1 MGGSPERR
9 RQRSG
14 RGEAIV
20 GERGERLRDRVFHG
34 PGDVGIGPAQRRTR
48 LQRAPVVDQPLGEAH
63 DPRLTGQ
70 HLEQHAPEAVDVGPR
85 VELAAADR
93 LLGAHVA
100 GGPHRLTGLRERQC
114 AGGADRARDPEVG
127 DDGVV
132 ARQQNVL
139 GLDVAVNDPL
149 CVREPERVRHVAR
162 DVECV
167 RERELALTQ
176 QAMPQRL
183 PFYVRH
189 DVVEQSGRLPGRKD
203 RDDVGMA
210 ELGGQVH
217 FADEPLA
224 QQAGAD
230 LRVEH
235 LDRHAATRVL
245 LHRQVDAGHAAG
257 ADLALH
263 VEARGET
270 FAERIEDVEH
280 RRQVSVGWRAR
291 RATRGLLADFAPGA
305 TISG

>member
-1 MGGSPERR
+1 
-9 RQRSG
+9 
-14 RGEAIV
+14 
-20 GERGERLRDRVFHG
+20 
-34 PGDVGIGPAQRRTR
+34 
-48 LQRAPVVDQPLGEAH
+48 
-63 DPRLTGQ
+63 
-70 HLEQHAPEAVDVGPR
+70 
-85 VELAAADR
+85 DR

-132 ARQQNVL
+132 ARQQNIL

-245 LHRQVDAGHAAG
+245 LHRQVDAVLGAAVW
-257 ADLALH
+257 LLITLFPALPGLLDH
-263 VEARGET
+263 FRE
-270 FAERIEDVEH
+270 I
-280 RRQVSVGWRAR
+280 SVLGIAAAR
-291 RATRGLLADFAPGA
+291 RGRDLEQVVGPSAQTLSQGAWALITLLSMLTALLLVLPVAWVYMV
-305 TISG
+305 T